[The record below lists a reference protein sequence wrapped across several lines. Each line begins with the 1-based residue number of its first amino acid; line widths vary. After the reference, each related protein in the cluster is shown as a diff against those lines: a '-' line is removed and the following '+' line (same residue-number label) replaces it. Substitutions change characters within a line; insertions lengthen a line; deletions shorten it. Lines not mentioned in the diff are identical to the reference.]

1 MSQNNNEG
9 PVAALL
15 IIAVLVVIGISMV
28 LGYEGRSSVESK
40 KRITPDLHIEYNNGV
55 ADTTFIYRVK

>member
-9 PVAALL
+9 PVAAL
-15 IIAVLVVIGISMV
+15 IFIAALWVIGFAMFV
-28 LGYEGRSSVESK
+28 GYECRSSVESK
-40 KRITPDLHIEYNNGV
+40 KRITPDLHIEYRDGV